1 MDWVKALGVK
11 QQIIMVLSL
20 SLAASFGFNVY
31 MVREYVEA
39 VSYRSLAERC
49 GMVQWPKVK
58 CDVDCKCS
66 WHVEAKHA
74 TVVKPP
80 GKDPAGVVDELK
92 KTACEDGDTKGGE

>member
-66 WHVEAKHA
+66 WHVEAQSA
-74 TVVKPP
+74 TVVQPP
-80 GKDPAGVVDELK
+80 GKDPAGVREELK
-92 KTACEDGDTKGGE
+92 AELKEGGSDVD